1 MISGGCGISPM
12 LAVMQAIADDP
23 SDKTQVSLLSCNSTK
38 EDVLLEK
45 ELNVLATESKGQF
58 VTAFPTTDKEGDISV
73 KMLKEHCHPGAVT
86 LICGPP
92 LMRRDVI
99 EMLEALG
106 HN

>member
-1 MISGGCGISPM
+1 M
-12 LAVMQAIADDP
+12 
-23 SDKTQVSLLSCNSTK
+23 
-38 EDVLLEK
+38 
-45 ELNVLATESKGQF
+45 
-58 VTAFPTTDKEGDISV
+58 

-106 HN
+106 HNQKDMIIFY